1 MSLIANNIKNIS
13 IYILPMA
20 AFFLLISSAGTNFFF
35 FLSVMASIFYCVK
48 NKGYKVLVEKNIFK
62 ICFSI
67 YFLFLIS
74 CFYSAAS
81 IEEITEILKKYVKF
95 IYIPFL
101 YYLIKIQKNES
112 IIIKFFIYGSSI
124 ILMLSYL
131 KFFNILNFEYFYNF
145 LQYTKIAVIQDK
157 IIDTNSSIF
166 QNYIIQGTIL
176 SFYSFLCL
184 YLAKKNK
191 ILLYYP
197 LSFLSFVNVM
207 FINDSRSAYIIMMIL
222 MIFSFYKIITNNKV
236 RVLLLA
242 LCITVFTTQFS
253 DNLKT
258 RIGVIS
264 DNADRISENN
274 FNSSLGY
281 RYMWFKIGVDNIF
294 KAPLLGL
301 GAGSYKNSTI
311 DYFNQQPTQDVDH
324 YVTNNPH
331 NEFLSISSQLGSVGL
346 FLFFGFLFF
355 LFKDSRNDILSRGV
369 FVVVV
374 VSSLFNSAFYDN
386 MLGLFIVILVCLSSQ
401 DKFIESIEIK

>member
-1 MSLIANNIKNIS
+1 
-13 IYILPMA
+13 
-20 AFFLLISSAGTNFFF
+20 
-35 FLSVMASIFYCVK
+35 
-48 NKGYKVLVEKNIFK
+48 
-62 ICFSI
+62 
-67 YFLFLIS
+67 
-74 CFYSAAS
+74 
-81 IEEITEILKKYVKF
+81 
-95 IYIPFL
+95 
-101 YYLIKIQKNES
+101 
-112 IIIKFFIYGSSI
+112 
-124 ILMLSYL
+124 
-131 KFFNILNFEYFYNF
+131 
-145 LQYTKIAVIQDK
+145 
-157 IIDTNSSIF
+157 
-166 QNYIIQGTIL
+166 
-176 SFYSFLCL
+176 
-184 YLAKKNK
+184 
-191 ILLYYP
+191 
-197 LSFLSFVNVM
+197 
-207 FINDSRSAYIIMMIL
+207 

-242 LCITVFTTQFS
+242 LCITVFSTQFS

-355 LFKDSRNDILSRGV
+355 LFKDSSNDILSRGV

>member
-1 MSLIANNIKNIS
+1 
-13 IYILPMA
+13 
-20 AFFLLISSAGTNFFF
+20 
-35 FLSVMASIFYCVK
+35 
-48 NKGYKVLVEKNIFK
+48 
-62 ICFSI
+62 
-67 YFLFLIS
+67 
-74 CFYSAAS
+74 
-81 IEEITEILKKYVKF
+81 
-95 IYIPFL
+95 
-101 YYLIKIQKNES
+101 
-112 IIIKFFIYGSSI
+112 
-124 ILMLSYL
+124 
-131 KFFNILNFEYFYNF
+131 
-145 LQYTKIAVIQDK
+145 
-157 IIDTNSSIF
+157 
-166 QNYIIQGTIL
+166 
-176 SFYSFLCL
+176 
-184 YLAKKNK
+184 
-191 ILLYYP
+191 
-197 LSFLSFVNVM
+197 
-207 FINDSRSAYIIMMIL
+207 

-258 RIGVIS
+258 RIGVIN
-264 DNADRISENN
+264 DNVDRISENN
-274 FNSSLGY
+274 YNSSLGY
-281 RYMWFKIGVDNIF
+281 RYMWFKIGVDNIL

-301 GAGSYKNSTI
+301 GAGSYKDSTI
-311 DYFNQQPTQDVDH
+311 DYFNRQPTQDVDY